1 MQKIK
6 RTKKLKQKLKPNQE
20 SLQQPHIWILALV
33 SNVLILEERN
43 SSTLLNKS
51 LDLERETENKRG
63 RETENR
69 MGRETNNRRRRR
81 SRSTKKRIGI
91 YVLTW

>member
-6 RTKKLKQKLKPNQE
+6 RTKKLEQKLKPNQE

-43 SSTLLNKS
+43 SSTLVNKS
-51 LDLERETENKRG
+51 LDLERETENR
-63 RETENR
+63 R
-69 MGRETNNRRRRR
+69 GRETNNRRRRR

-91 YVLTW
+91 YVLTWCVYI